1 MEYIMD
7 KDKFDIV
14 SIEKAKVVLSV
25 AVEKMD
31 FLGKKD
37 IGKAVRVRPCD
48 EKYQGKTFL
57 GIFLGELP
65 IPMHVS
71 YNKDEQMLSISNMY
85 NPAIFVPEINE
96 VVFGYESWWSL
107 INSSED
113 IEDITDETIN
123 NTWYVKM
130 LNNLDKQEGN

>member
-1 MEYIMD
+1 MD

-14 SIEKAKVVLSV
+14 SMKEAKTVLSV

-31 FLGKKD
+31 FFGKKD
-37 IGKAVRVRPCD
+37 IGKPVRVRPCD

-65 IPMHVS
+65 IPTYVS
-71 YNKDEQMLSISNMY
+71 YNKDEQMLSISNMH

-107 INSSED
+107 INSDED
-113 IEDITDETIN
+113 IEDITNDDISN
-123 NTWYVKM
+123 VWYVKM
-130 LNNLDKQEGN
+130 LNNLDKQE